1 MLMTSENIEH
11 LESIARKIRRNIIS
25 MTANAGSGHP
35 GGSLSSADILTAL
48 YFSVMKH
55 DPKNPKLTDRDKFIL
70 SKAHA
75 CPVLYAALAESGYF
89 PIEELNTFRQINS
102 RLQGHAHIKTPGV
115 EMSGGSL
122 GQGLSFGIGTALAA
136 RLDGLDSRTYVLLGD
151 GECDEGQIWEAAMS
165 ATHHKIDNLT
175 VIIDRNG
182 IQNDRFTHEVMN
194 LEPLPYKWRSFGW
207 NSIEIDGHKMT
218 EILSAFR
225 EAANIKGKPTV
236 IVAKTTKGKGVSFM
250 ENNPDY
256 HGKVASGDDLTQA
269 LEEIG

>member
-1 MLMTSENIEH
+1 MRSENIEH
-11 LESIARKIRRNIIS
+11 LESIARKIRHHIIS

-48 YFSVMKH
+48 YFSAMKH
-55 DPKNPKLTDRDKFIL
+55 NPENPKWVDRDKFVL

-89 PIEELNTFRQINS
+89 PKEELNTFRQINS

-136 RLDGLDSRTYVLLGD
+136 RLDGLDARTYVLLGD

-165 ATHHKIDNLT
+165 AAHHKIDNLT

-182 IQNDRFTHEVMN
+182 IQNDRFTHEVMS

-218 EILSAFR
+218 EILSAFK

-256 HGKVASGDDLTQA
+256 HGKVASGDELTQA